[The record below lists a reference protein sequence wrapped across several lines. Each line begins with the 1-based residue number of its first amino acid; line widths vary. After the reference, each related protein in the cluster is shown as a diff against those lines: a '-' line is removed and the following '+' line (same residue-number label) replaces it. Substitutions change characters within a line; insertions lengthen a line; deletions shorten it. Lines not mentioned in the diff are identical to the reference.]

1 MKKTIVSLLILIF
14 IVSCFNTVSFAE
26 SGDNEIKFNQYNALL
41 SSTGIAVF
49 DAEFGKTTGTDEN
62 YYEVVVDSGS
72 VASAGGYNNGIPE
85 NGYVIAAKGERYK
98 NKLKEIKKDDYCI
111 IDLEN
116 SIILIAGESFD
127 PFFEKTI
134 NFDKYNGTRTAN
146 TIVIYNTGET
156 TGTNIWG
163 NEVCVDKDGFVISLG
178 GNNNKIPEG
187 GFVISAVGADRIAE
201 LNGAASVGLQVTV
214 DNAKKTVTFAYNEES
229 LKASVRIELEDAEKR
244 FENAKEKYLL
254 IDYKAAESRI
264 EELRGYYDSVC
275 EGLENG
281 NVAKAVVFESNFNR
295 YYDSLYLLLEE
306 TPVVEGRAMWL
317 RPSGLTSKAAVAE
330 RISEIK
336 QMGFNIICLELFY
349 DSTFICPLPE
359 DGYFIQ
365 NPTLNGFDLLQ
376 AFIDECALQG
386 VELHGWLPVYRVSY
400 STSAYYK
407 DSLAY
412 KKPEWLCVSKKGVD
426 YVSNEYGNGYFI
438 DPANKEASEY
448 LLSVYEYLLKNYK
461 LDGLQLDYIRY
472 PVATDEEF
480 GYTDTARNEFKEQY
494 GKDPLEIT
502 EGGSLWEE
510 WCDYRSGFVTS
521 FVKKIVSLANDL
533 SPMTTVSC
541 DVAPNLEDSKESHLQ
556 NAKLWMEEALINMA
570 FPMAYG
576 TNVVQMYAGYTV
588 EACGDGVF
596 AYIGLGDYGTE
607 TFINQI
613 LESRYTGADGF
624 AFFSYAQYVAGN
636 YGDKIA
642 STILKTPA
650 LSPTF
655 NCKAATL
662 AQLKAIVK
670 RIELMKDLPE
680 AEKLNEFKEKIN
692 SLIAV
697 LENGKLSDSAQD
709 ILKLA
714 NEIPSLTDKNA
725 SDALLRDFKL
735 LKKIVANNKDDHR
748 TFVETPENNLSEDSG
763 STSEFVFPAWGYAV
777 GGVIVLAIVGAIIV
791 ILDRK
796 KKVNK

>member
-1 MKKTIVSLLILIF
+1 MKKIIVFSLIF
-14 IVSCFNTVSFAE
+14 TFIFSCLNIVSFAE
-26 SGDNEIKFNQYNALL
+26 NGDNEIKFNQHNALL
-41 SSTGIAVF
+41 SSTGITVL
-49 DAEFGKTTGTDEN
+49 DSEYGKSTETGEE
-62 YYEVVVDSGS
+62 YYEVVVENGC
-72 VASAGGYNNGIPE
+72 VASVGGNNNSISE

-98 NKLKEIKKDDYCI
+98 NKLKDIQKGDYCI
-111 IDLEN
+111 IDFEN
-116 SIILIAGESFD
+116 SVILIAVENYN

-134 NFDKYNGTRTAN
+134 KFDKYNGTRTAN
-146 TIVIYNTGET
+146 TIVIYNTGES

-163 NEVCVDKDGFVISLG
+163 NEACVDKDGFVISVG
-178 GNNNKIPEG
+178 GNDNKIPEG

-201 LNGAASVGLQVTV
+201 LNGAAAVGLQVKV
-214 DNAKKTVTFAYNEES
+214 DDSKKTITFAYNQES
-229 LKASVRIELEDAEKR
+229 LKASVRIKLEDAETR

-254 IDYKAAESRI
+254 IDYKAAEARI

-281 NVAKAVVFESNFNR
+281 NVAKAVVFENNFNR

-386 VELHGWLPVYRVSY
+386 VELQGWLPVYRVSY
-400 STSAYYK
+400 STSTYYK
-407 DSLAY
+407 ESLAY
-412 KKPEWLCVSKKGVD
+412 KMPQWLCVSRKGVD

-438 DPANKEASEY
+438 DPANKEASAY

-472 PVATDEEF
+472 PVATGEDF
-480 GYTDTARNEFKEQY
+480 GYTEIARNEFKAQH
-494 GKDPLEIT
+494 GKDPINFSK
-502 EGGSLWEE
+502 GGELWEE
-510 WCDYRSGFVTS
+510 WVEYRGNHVTS
-521 FVKKIVSLANDL
+521 FVKQIVALANEL

-541 DVAPNLEDSKESHLQ
+541 DVAPNLADSKESHLQ
-556 NAKLWMEEALINMA
+556 NSELWMKQGLINMA

-576 TNVVQMYAGYTV
+576 TNVVQMYGGYTV

-607 TFINQI
+607 TCINQI
-613 LESRYTGADGF
+613 LDSRYIGADGF
-624 AFFSYAQYVAGN
+624 AFVSYAQYVAGN

-670 RIELMKDLPE
+670 RIELMQDIPE
-680 AEKLNEFKEKIN
+680 AEKLNEFKEKVN
-692 SLIAV
+692 SLITV
-697 LENGKLSDSAQD
+697 LESGKLSDSAQE

-725 SDALLRDFKL
+725 SAALIRDFKL
-735 LKKIVANNKDDHR
+735 LKKIIANNKDDHR